1 MENMINFERQSVID
15 LIDLM
20 ATEWFNYGIQVSN
33 QLNKWGFDY
42 KNDEEFLD
50 ILQYLGDDQLK
61 TLVLMK
67 TKLGIEPRK

>member
-42 KNDEEFLD
+42 KNDEQFLD
-50 ILQYLGDDQLK
+50 ILQDLGDDQLK
-61 TLVLMK
+61 TLVLLK
-67 TKLGIEPRK
+67 TKRGLEPRK

>member
-1 MENMINFERQSVID
+1 MGNMINFERQSVID

-20 ATEWFNYGIQVSN
+20 VTEWFQYGIKVSN

-50 ILQYLGDDQLK
+50 ILQDLGDDQLK